1 MAQSDIAD
9 QTSGSGSSAEKGSI
23 LYDPKVRG
31 LFFQIVLLA
40 ALIAW
45 VLWVR
50 RNTLDNLEAQ
60 GQAMGFDFLAGTS
73 GFQILTTLG
82 TWVFDYQVGSSTY
95 WDVFLIG
102 IVNTFAVAFLGII
115 VATVLGFVMGVFRLS
130 SNFILRGF
138 ATVYVEIFR
147 NIPLLLWLFILY
159 FAVLR
164 NLPDKR
170 DKVAIWGESVGLNI
184 TGLYAPFPIT
194 YEGFW
199 MSAVAVLV
207 AVVLWIILG
216 AVMKKRQEVT
226 GQQFPTFWVGLG
238 MLVAIPTIVFYS
250 TGAPLEWEY
259 PVFTEEG
266 PVLRRGYQA
275 GIGMVIVPEMIAVWA
290 ALTLY
295 TAAFIAE
302 IVRAGILAVPHG
314 QSEAAGA
321 LGLRPQPTLNL
332 VVIPQA
338 LRVIIPPLTSQYLN
352 LTKNSSLAVAI
363 AYPELVSVFAG
374 TALNQ
379 VGRAREMVFMMMMVY
394 LFFSIATALFMN
406 WFNSRMRLVE
416 R

>member
-216 AVMKKRQEVT
+216 AAMKKRQEAT

-379 VGRAREMVFMMMMVY
+379 VGRALEMVFMMMMVY
-394 LFFSIATALFMN
+394 LFF
-406 WFNSRMRLVE
+406 
-416 R
+416 

>member
-1 MAQSDIAD
+1 MAQSDIASENG
-9 QTSGSGSSAEKGSI
+9 QSSSKGSI
-23 LYDPKVRG
+23 LYDPKARG

-40 ALIAW
+40 GLIAW

-50 RNTLDNLEAQ
+50 NNTLANLEAN
-60 GQAMGFDFLAGTS
+60 GQSMGFDFLGETS

-82 TWVFDYQVGSSTY
+82 TWLFSYKVGESTY

-102 IVNTFAVAFLGII
+102 IVNTFAVAFLGIL
-115 VATVLGFVMGVFRLS
+115 VATLLGFVMGVFRLS
-130 SNFILRGF
+130 SNFVLRGF

-170 DKVAIWGESVGLNI
+170 DKVELGGESVGLNI

-199 MSAVAVLV
+199 MTALAALV
-207 AVVLWIILG
+207 AVVLWVLLAG
-216 AVMKKRQEVT
+216 AMKKRQELT
-226 GQQFPTFWVGLG
+226 GQQFPTFWAGLG
-238 MLVAIPTIVFYS
+238 ILIVLPLIVFYA
-250 TGAPLEWEY
+250 TGSPLEWEY
-259 PVFTEEG
+259 PIFKEDG
-266 PVLRRGYQA
+266 PALRRGYQA
-275 GIGMVIVPEMIAVWA
+275 GIGMVVVPEMIAVWA

-302 IVRAGILAVPHG
+302 IVRAGILAVPKG
-314 QSEAAGA
+314 QTEASNA

-332 VVIPQA
+332 VIIPQA

-379 VGRAREMVFMMMMVY
+379 VGRALEMVFMMMMVY
-394 LFFSIATALFMN
+394 LTFSILTALFMN
-406 WFNSRMRLVE
+406 WFNNRMRLVE

>member
-1 MAQSDIAD
+1 MAQSDIASENG
-9 QTSGSGSSAEKGSI
+9 QSSSKGSI
-23 LYDPKVRG
+23 LYDPKARG

-40 ALIAW
+40 GLIAW

-50 RNTLDNLEAQ
+50 NNTLANLEAN
-60 GQAMGFDFLAGTS
+60 GQSMGFDFLGETS

-82 TWVFDYQVGSSTY
+82 TWLFSYKVGESTY

-102 IVNTFAVAFLGII
+102 IVNTFAVAFLGIL
-115 VATVLGFVMGVFRLS
+115 VATLLGFVMGVFRLS
-130 SNFILRGF
+130 SNFVLRGF

-170 DKVAIWGESVGLNI
+170 DKVELWGESVGLNI

-199 MSAVAVLV
+199 MTALAALV
-207 AVVLWIILG
+207 AVVLWVLLAG
-216 AVMKKRQEVT
+216 AMKKRQELT
-226 GQQFPTFWVGLG
+226 GQQFPTFWAGLG
-238 MLVAIPTIVFYS
+238 ILIVLPLIVFYA
-250 TGAPLEWEY
+250 TGSPLEWEY
-259 PVFTEEG
+259 PIFKEDG
-266 PVLRRGYQA
+266 PALRRGYQA
-275 GIGMVIVPEMIAVWA
+275 GIGMVVVPEMIAVWA

-302 IVRAGILAVPHG
+302 IVRAGILAVPKG
-314 QSEAAGA
+314 QTEASNA

-332 VVIPQA
+332 VIIPQA

-379 VGRAREMVFMMMMVY
+379 VGRALEMVFMMMMVY
-394 LFFSIATALFMN
+394 LTFSILTALFMN
-406 WFNSRMRLVE
+406 WFNNRMRLVE

>member
-1 MAQSDIAD
+1 MLWLY
-9 QTSGSGSSAEKGSI
+9 I
-23 LYDPKVRG
+23 LY
-31 LFFQIVLLA
+31 F
-40 ALIAW
+40 
-45 VLWVR
+45 
-50 RNTLDNLEAQ
+50 
-60 GQAMGFDFLAGTS
+60 
-73 GFQILTTLG
+73 
-82 TWVFDYQVGSSTY
+82 
-95 WDVFLIG
+95 
-102 IVNTFAVAFLGII
+102 
-115 VATVLGFVMGVFRLS
+115 GVFR
-130 SNFILRGF
+130 I
-138 ATVYVEIFR
+138 V
-147 NIPLLLWLFILY
+147 
-159 FAVLR
+159 
-164 NLPDKR
+164 PDKR

-379 VGRAREMVFMMMMVY
+379 VGRALEMVFMMMMVY

>member
-216 AVMKKRQEVT
+216 AAMKKRQEAT

-379 VGRAREMVFMMMMVY
+379 VGRALEMVFMMMMVY